1 MRTSSLFGRLLFVGL
16 LLCST
21 SLPAAWA
28 FQPPPIA
35 RIHGTKTT
43 TTWQRRIARGW
54 LSGGTSI
61 TRRSRCF
68 FSSIL
73 LATTNDNVTAAQKK
87 KKKIVDELNGL
98 LKDIDLSSFIKT
110 CKVEI
115 GPSSKHGWGI
125 IATQDLQAG
134 ESALKISIGG
144 NSDTTTTWEIS
155 KATALTVFGD
165 YLPAA
170 YDSWTGEVGLMAL
183 QLLNER
189 ARHSTS
195 GTAGIPP
202 PRQRS
207 SSSNKQQ
214 EQQKEKKRDRLKE
227 LWLALL
233 PTTDNEYPLLW
244 NEDDQ
249 EILQSSTTNKIYRR
263 LDDLEEDF
271 NWLDVNVFGKDR
283 ATFPAT
289 VVVDGDDTVLPC
301 FSLLGFKW
309 AMSMVQSRSFF
320 LDGALR
326 LIPIIDFINHDDD
339 GLEVGASS
347 TGIFGSGKDKAASVS
362 TAQAVKKG
370 NEVSVSYGPVSAAE
384 YLLDYGFV
392 PPMCWIDPVVEISVE
407 MDSTDRFYDDKLDIL
422 EFETY
427 GPAPM
432 DPVQKFELHINEKK
446 HGPIPDPAL
455 LQFLRLRALGQYDA
469 FLLESVFRKEAWGFM
484 ALPVSEANEQ
494 AVVDYLLEICHT
506 ALDEFA
512 ACPTTTTKTTTTG
525 TAADLCR
532 QLRAAESTVL
542 ERLVTILEQEKQG
555 LHLKEYYQ
563 ERRLK
568 DLGLDSVWTPEDDL
582 DTTDATTLSYGQ
594 TRAPG
599 GADYDW

>member
-1 MRTSSLFGRLLFVGL
+1 L
-16 LLCST
+16 
-21 SLPAAWA
+21 A
-28 FQPPPIA
+28 FAPPPIA
-35 RIHGTKTT
+35 RIHGTTATT
-43 TTWQRRIARGW
+43 ATATWQKRRIVLRGR
-54 LSGGTSI
+54 LSGGTS
-61 TRRSRCF
+61 RRSRCF

-73 LATTNDNVTAAQKK
+73 RSTTNDDVTAAQKK
-87 KKKIVDELNGL
+87 KVDELNGL
-98 LKDIDLSSFIKT
+98 LKDNDLSSFIKT

-115 GPSSKHGWGI
+115 GPSSKHRWGC

-134 ESALKISIGG
+134 EAGLKIAIGG
-144 NSDTTTTWEIS
+144 SDESTWEIS

-189 ARHSTS
+189 ARYATG
-195 GTAGIPP
+195 GTAGIPL
-202 PRQRS
+202 QRS

-214 EQQKEKKRDRLKE
+214 QEQQLKKRNRLTE
-227 LWLALL
+227 LWLSLL
-233 PTTDNEYPLLW
+233 PTTTDEYPLLW

-263 LDDLEEDF
+263 LDDLEEDW
-271 NWLDVNVFGKDR
+271 NWLEANVFGKNR
-283 ATFPAT
+283 AIFPAT
-289 VVVDGDDTVLPC
+289 VVVDGSVDLPC